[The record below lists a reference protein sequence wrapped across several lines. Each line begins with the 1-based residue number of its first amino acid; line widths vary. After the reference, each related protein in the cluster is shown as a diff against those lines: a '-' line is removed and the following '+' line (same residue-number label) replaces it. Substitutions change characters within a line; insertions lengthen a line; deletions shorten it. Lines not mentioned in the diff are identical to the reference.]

1 MDLETAFYL
10 YTSIQI
16 GWIIVSAFWFWRRS
30 DEFPLI
36 LSLFLFYVFAF
47 RFWALLQGWATPV
60 NISPFGFAPVAVENC
75 LASHALGVLGETMLL
90 GVYMLAQNRTIWVP
104 GMIGS
109 APFLQWLRTRTFV
122 LVLVCAGLSTLTRR
136 SVGAQ
141 IDAGKSMAFEISSY
155 LSLFPMVLISGGIL
169 LVLLWK
175 AGALKLPANKAIACA
190 MLGVIAYL
198 TFDSS
203 ARFQFLGWIL
213 GSTIVLTAG
222 LPFRRKALFALLGL
236 TAAAALFAVAGT
248 LRKTDDPE
256 AVLEEESVN
265 RFAFASDA
273 NMLDGFVLLR
283 QVYPEML
290 PYSYGGE
297 HLDILTRPIP
307 RAWWPDKPVG
317 GYLNKLG
324 IVDANT
330 GFTLGISP
338 SLFGSFYQEGGTI
351 GVVILSALY
360 GFGFARLIRF
370 SGVIHPLGGLLIR
383 AITCAAVVPLLR
395 GGDLPGIYAWFGMAF
410 WPCLLIL
417 YIWRKELLT
426 KALPAAP
433 TNSFPITQ
441 SFAPA
446 VSTR

>member
-1 MDLETAFYL
+1 MDLQTAFY
-10 YTSIQI
+10 TCTCIQI
-16 GWIIVSAFWFWRRS
+16 AWIVVSAIWFWRRS

-60 NISPFGFAPVAVENC
+60 NISPFGFAPVSVENC
-75 LASHALGVLGETMLL
+75 LQSHALGVLGETTLL
-90 GVYMLAQNRTIWVP
+90 GVYMLAQNRIIMVP
-104 GMIGS
+104 RVIAS
-109 APFLQWLRTRTFV
+109 APLLQWLRPRTFV
-122 LVLVCAGLSTLTRR
+122 LVVVCAGLSTLTRR
-136 SVGAQ
+136 AVGAQ

-155 LSLFPMVLISGGIL
+155 MSLFPMVLISAGIL

-175 AGALKLPANKAIACA
+175 AGGFNSVPQKTIALIMLGAIAF
-190 MLGVIAYL
+190 L

-213 GSTIVLTAG
+213 ASTIILTAG
-222 LPFRRKALFALLGL
+222 FPFRQKALFALLGL
-236 TAAAALFAVAGT
+236 TAAAALFVVAGT
-248 LRKTDDPE
+248 LRRADDPDL
-256 AVLEEESVN
+256 ALEEESVN
-265 RFAFASDA
+265 RFAFAADA

-297 HLDILTRPIP
+297 HLEILTRPIP
-307 RAWWPDKPVG
+307 RAWWPGKPVG

-324 IVDANT
+324 IIDANSAV
-330 GFTLGISP
+330 TLGISP
-338 SLFGSFYQEGGTI
+338 SLFGSFYQEGGII
-351 GVVILSALY
+351 GMVLLSALY

-370 SGVIHPLGGLLIR
+370 SAVIHPIGGLLIR
-383 AITCAAVVPLLR
+383 AISCAAVVPLLR

-410 WPCLLIL
+410 WPCFLVL
-417 YIWRKELLT
+417 YLWRKELLT

-433 TNSFPITQ
+433 TNSFPVTQ
-441 SFAPA
+441 SFAPV